1 VSIVGWNNPFVD
13 GVDSEHKRRIWC
25 EFQTKWYVI
34 FFRNPYFYID
44 WSPNFGFA
52 YYCREYI
59 SDIRD
64 VFLDPIFKVSTF
76 LEPVNDIER
85 LVLRS
90 FGFNSFFRGPYQE
103 GEPET
108 QEFML
113 IGFLMFWNS
122 GEYMDCQPKCPIYFQ
137 HLYEF
142 EDNLEPDSEVGTEF
156 RTIVDVTKTIKY
168 PKPLEN
174 QVNIIYYKYTRDNFI
189 GLR

>member
-1 VSIVGWNNPFVD
+1 
-13 GVDSEHKRRIWC
+13 
-25 EFQTKWYVI
+25 
-34 FFRNPYFYID
+34 
-44 WSPNFGFA
+44 
-52 YYCREYI
+52 
-59 SDIRD
+59 
-64 VFLDPIFKVSTF
+64 
-76 LEPVNDIER
+76 
-85 LVLRS
+85 
-90 FGFNSFFRGPYQE
+90 
-103 GEPET
+103 
-108 QEFML
+108 ML